1 MANGGTT
8 CRVCKSDQMYM
19 CLPLG
24 CQPPA
29 NQFLKKEQLTGL
41 EPSFPLDTHVCL
53 NCALIQVPNFIPPDF
68 FRQYVYMPS
77 VSATLQRHFGQFA
90 LFLTSHFR
98 SSPKDLVVDIG
109 SNDGLFL

>member
-1 MANGGTT
+1 MPDIKGAESMASGNST
-8 CRVCKSDQMYM
+8 CRVCKSDQMFM

-24 CQPPA
+24 NQPPA
-29 NQFLKKEQLTGL
+29 NQFLKKEQLKEF

-90 LFLTSHFR
+90 ELLTAQFHTDRKS
-98 SSPKDLVVDIG
+98 VV
-109 SNDGLFL
+109 